1 MAEYIN
7 FEGEVE
13 FDSGKYDVNDEIC
26 SDSENAFLDD
36 EENFIGM
43 MRQTSIDFK
52 MLKMTLNR
60 C

>member
-7 FEGEVE
+7 FEDEVE
-13 FDSGKYDVNDEIC
+13 FDSEKYDVNDEIS
-26 SDSENAFLDD
+26 SDSENAFIDD

-43 MRQTSIDFK
+43 MRQTSMISK
-52 MLKMTLNR
+52 